1 MDASSNSAPVQR
13 RGDGNGYISREQWY
27 GPMPVS
33 MRRRWN
39 EETDFDRHPPGPSL
53 LADAL
58 AAIGAAEDTQ
68 PLS

>member
-13 RGDGNGYISREQWY
+13 RGDGNGFSREQWY